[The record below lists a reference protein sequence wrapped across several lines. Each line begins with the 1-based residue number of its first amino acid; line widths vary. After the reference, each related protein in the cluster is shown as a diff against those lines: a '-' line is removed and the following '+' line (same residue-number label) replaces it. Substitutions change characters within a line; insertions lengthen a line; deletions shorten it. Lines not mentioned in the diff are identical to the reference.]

1 MEIPFVV
8 TRRATGSATARS
20 YAGLLGK
27 RTKHPRAS
35 GCKLLLERTL
45 KSYAQ
50 KRERTREVARSEEHT
65 SELQSPMY
73 LVCRLLLE
81 KKTKIVEYVERAPG
95 SQAQVPR
102 SPENAP
108 AIRQRPDRAG

>member
-1 MEIPFVV
+1 
-8 TRRATGSATARS
+8 ATGSATARS

-50 KRERTREVARSEEHT
+50 KRERTREVAKPGTKGRPPGAKGGGRATRAQFVEATIETLKREGFAGASARAIART
-65 SELQSPMY
+65 GGFNQSLIFY
-73 LVCRLLLE
+73 HF
-81 KKTKIVEYVERAPG
+81 G
-95 SQAQVPR
+95 S
-102 SPENAP
+102 
-108 AIRQRPDRAG
+108 